1 LHGFDPLS
9 AVRPCLRA
17 YFLKQRLI
25 KMIMRSTL
33 NTLAALLLLGST
45 NMASAQEPAAVATLN
60 KADGTVMVDSGKG
73 FVSSKANAVLNE
85 GDRVITL
92 GGSGA
97 EIVFADGCKVQ
108 LKANNMMAIAMNPG
122 CKGAIVAVNG
132 ATVAG
137 AGPTVPLSQ
146 MVVPA
151 LIGGIMFA
159 AVHAGNDDTP
169 ISGQ

>member
-1 LHGFDPLS
+1 MM
-9 AVRPCLRA
+9 VRT
-17 YFLKQRLI
+17 
-25 KMIMRSTL
+25 TL

-45 NMASAQEPAAVATLN
+45 NLASAQEPAAVATLN

-73 FVSSKANAVLNE
+73 FVSSKGNAVLNE

-108 LKANNMMAIAMNPG
+108 LKANNMMSIALNPG

-132 ATVAG
+132 ATTVAS
-137 AGPTVPLSQ
+137 AGPAVPLSTIL
-146 MVVPA
+146 VPA
-151 LIGGIMFA
+151 LVAEGIFA
-159 AVHAGNDDTP
+159 AAATSKDDTP